1 MATYIEYNSTLDGK
15 DFVAISRSRS
25 VWSQINDILRVFKRK
40 GYQVFGEIEY
50 LDRDYKGEYRLVSHD
65 EECTLSIH

>member
-15 DFVAISRSRS
+15 DIVALSRDRS
-25 VWSQINDILRVFKRK
+25 VWSQLNDILRAFKRK
-40 GYQVFGEIEY
+40 GYQVFGGIDYMDREY
-50 LDRDYKGEYRLVSHD
+50 NGEYRLVGHD

>member
-15 DFVAISRSRS
+15 DIVALSRDRS
-25 VWSQINDILRVFKRK
+25 VWSQLNDILRVFKRK
-40 GYQVFGEIEY
+40 GYQVFGSIDYIDREY
-50 LDRDYKGEYRLVSHD
+50 NGEYRLVSSS